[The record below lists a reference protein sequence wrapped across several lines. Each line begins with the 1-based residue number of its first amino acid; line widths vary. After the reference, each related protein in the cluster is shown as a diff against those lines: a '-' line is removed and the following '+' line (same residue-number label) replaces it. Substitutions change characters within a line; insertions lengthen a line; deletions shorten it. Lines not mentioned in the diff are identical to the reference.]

1 MPAIG
6 LEHGHVTQFW
16 PLDIWGSPLES
27 FWEGILASGRSM
39 QDHPLLPLH
48 GAKCDA
54 WKVVTICDS

>member
-1 MPAIG
+1 MPAIS

-27 FWEGILASGRSM
+27 FREGILASSRSV
-39 QDHPLLPLH
+39 QDCPLLLLCS
-48 GAKCDA
+48 AKCDT